1 MGRRLTP
8 LLALVLLAAP
18 GLKLL
23 RAQVFTV
30 GVKSATA
37 EVTTEFHPTHV
48 QLPTEPLD
56 ERGRLDL
63 LRNLEAEQG
72 FAHRE
77 LPLGPGLELVAN
89 GNMFPH
95 DDEYKKMLYDRG
107 QSAAPGDRMEVSAL
121 KFTPDAIVIDF
132 NGGPYAKHRFL
143 SHISINDTPIAQLG
157 PQATGCRITLIF
169 EHSGKQG
176 GVPAVTAAEVKALLD
191 PLVDFKA
198 RSSAEAYA
206 NTLPPQVHEA
216 IDSHQVL
223 VGMDRRMVLASV
235 GEPLRK
241 HREHTS
247 QDNENTPVVE
257 EWIYGTPPQPTR
269 FVRFRNGRVVR
280 LEIAAIGKPIE
291 VHDRNEITGPLPPA
305 LVARTVAEGDAQPD
319 KEEGRPAAAPPTLR
333 KPGEVLETPNTIGKV
348 NLPPDAT
355 PIPPTPHP

>member
-1 MGRRLTP
+1 MGRRFTP
-8 LLALVLLAAP
+8 LLALTLLAAP
-18 GLKLL
+18 GVKLI

-30 GVKSATA
+30 GVRSATA
-37 EVTTEFHPTHV
+37 DVTTEFHPTHV

-56 ERGRLDL
+56 QRGRLDL

-77 LPLGPGLELVAN
+77 LPLGAGLELVAN

-107 QSAAPGDRMEVSAL
+107 QSAAPGDRMEISAL
-121 KFTPDAIVIDF
+121 KFTPDAIIIDF

-169 EHSGKQG
+169 EG

-191 PLVDFKA
+191 PMVDFKA
-198 RSSAEAYA
+198 RSYAEAYA

-216 IDSHQVL
+216 IDAHQIL

-241 HREHTS
+241 HREAVIPSTGGEPS
-247 QDNENTPVVE
+247 GPVAE

-291 VHDRNEITGPLPPA
+291 VHDKNELTVPLPPA
-305 LVARTVAEGDAQPD
+305 LVARSIAEGDAQPD
-319 KEEGRPAAAPPTLR
+319 KDESHPAARPPTLR
-333 KPGEVLETPNTIGKV
+333 KPGEVLDTPNTIGKV

-355 PIPPTPHP
+355 PIPPTPHQ